1 MKRKRVVII
10 PLVVLALFVPFNA
23 STDFDKGMAAYQAD
37 YCATAL
43 ALGQPTTH
51 PT

>member
-1 MKRKRVVII
+1 MNRKRVVII
-10 PLVVLALFVPFNA
+10 SLVVLDLLVPFNA
-23 STDFDKGMAAYQAD
+23 SADFDKGMAAYQSGD
-37 YCATAL
+37 YATAL